1 MTTHTDFVSPAAA
14 PAHDPW
20 AGTQARPIDRTLYEA
35 PGVPAASPPALRS
48 AVPMGAPVALRQ
60 PGHQLVPVDRAPHH
74 VGPAAGAD
82 DAPPSL
88 PLPVATVEHH
98 IADAP
103 VPGTVPATPDDPW
116 RALQH
121 FPGPAPVAPTRAPDS
136 PKGHGSLDADLTAA
150 QFATVATSRARLDRG
165 RAYTARLASH
175 AADIRAKLSA
185 ASERGV
191 AAAIGTSEAGPADA
205 GQLRGE
211 LVTVD
216 RQHRQAVAAL
226 ADIEAEHAR
235 HEADFAALT
244 GSDGAARASL
254 AEAHAAQA
262 LAQTAAAAAK
272 GILDR
277 ATAHA
282 CTVRGKLAAARADEA
297 RHDADATARLRAA
310 LADGDAPPA
319 AVEPLARISGALED
333 DLRAAT
339 AAVDA
344 LAAEHAGK
352 LAVLALAHRAVL
364 AAVDG
369 VLVVDAEQVA
379 RELHAAD
386 ERGLALRTRLHC
398 FTRRTRG
405 DHVAPEPKPA
415 VLTPGGWHEPH
426 PDTARALLM
435 PPPPI
440 HSTAVINA
448 VVASAPPPPGQG
460 VHAGN
465 WTVETDAW
473 TAYASALAADPQAA
487 PAFAARPAVPPV
499 PPLPVRAA

>member
-1 MTTHTDFVSPAAA
+1 MPHTTS
-14 PAHDPW
+14 
-20 AGTQARPIDRTLYEA
+20 ARPPL
-35 PGVPAASPPALRS
+35 AS
-48 AVPMGAPVALRQ
+48 
-60 PGHQLVPVDRAPHH
+60 
-74 VGPAAGAD
+74 

-88 PLPVATVEHH
+88 PLPAVLVVEHV
-98 IADAP
+98 AVAP
-103 VPGTVPATPDDPW
+103 VPGTVPATPYDPW

-121 FPGPAPVAPTRAPDS
+121 FPAPAPVSPTRAPDS
-136 PKGHGSLDADLTAA
+136 PEGRGALDADLTAA
-150 QFATVATSRARLDRG
+150 QFATVATSRAKLDRA
-165 RAYTARLASH
+165 RAYAGRLGSH
-175 AADIRAKLSA
+175 AADIRAKLAA

-191 AAAIGTSEAGPADA
+191 AAAIGTSKADPADA

-226 ADIEAEHAR
+226 AEIEAEHAR

-254 AEAHAAQA
+254 AEAHAART
-262 LAQTAAAAAK
+262 LAQTAADAAK
-272 GILDR
+272 GILAR

-282 CTVRGKLAAARADEA
+282 GTVRGKLAAARADEA
-297 RHDADATARLRAA
+297 RHDAEATARLRAA
-310 LADGDAPPA
+310 LADGDAPSA
-319 AVEPLARISGALED
+319 AAEPLARISGALED

-344 LAAEHAGK
+344 LTAEHAGK
-352 LAVLALAHRAVL
+352 VAALALAHRTVL

-379 RELHAAD
+379 RELHATD
-386 ERGLALRTRLHC
+386 ERALALRTRLHC

-405 DHVAPEPKPA
+405 DYVAPESKPP
-415 VLTPGGWHEPH
+415 VLKPGGWYEPH

-435 PPPPI
+435 PPPTI
-440 HSTAVINA
+440 HSTDVINA

-460 VHAGN
+460 VQAGN
-465 WTVETDAW
+465 WTAETDAW
-473 TAYASALAADPQAA
+473 SAYASALAADPQAE
-487 PAFAARPAVPPV
+487 PAFAARPISPPA